1 MVLPI
6 SYLCCPVL
14 VFWQFTYSKIALLN
28 PIGKQSLFSLTAI
41 GEMVATYYCYQLI
54 SEMKWGL
61 KKKWEQ
67 SESHVMELM
76 NEWTCTSQKSCF
88 GKIKFFSLLQSK
100 KKIKQKNHFE
110 ALKKVH
116 KANFIVFLSGGLLPN
131 VLQNRED
138 LQWIRQGCRERTIS
152 EKMQYYQWH
161 GLSPS
166 PCVILGYQPCQPGH
180 KVHIS
185 LVPGLEDWSK
195 DYLLLPSHLNCTLHE
210 KYSSS
215 VLEPS
220 IKIFSLEGADAF
232 SQHSLCFL

>member
-1 MVLPI
+1 MNERAQARRAVLER
-6 SYLCCPVL
+6 LNFFL
-14 VFWQFTYSKIALLN
+14 YSK
-28 PIGKQSLFSLTAI
+28 
-41 GEMVATYYCYQLI
+41 V
-54 SEMKWGL
+54 
-61 KKKWEQ
+61 
-67 SESHVMELM
+67 
-76 NEWTCTSQKSCF
+76 
-88 GKIKFFSLLQSK
+88 K
-100 KKIKQKNHFE
+100 KKIKQKKRFE
-110 ALKKVH
+110 VLKKVH

-166 PCVILGYQPCQPGH
+166 PCAMLGYQPCQPGH
-180 KVHIS
+180 EVHIS

-215 VLEPS
+215 VFEPS